1 MAAFLPP
8 AKESPQGCSET
19 PIKSRFIWRRSLL
32 VAAACLSLAVLMW
45 WWWPLEKQP
54 TYSGKP
60 ILDYFPVWSKP
71 PAPQAAGIPPIWVIR
86 KSDTGTEELARAAGP
101 EAIPWLLRV
110 IRRADSGPARFYT
123 KLWRRLPGW
132 AQQRLPVLA
141 WWPEAVHVLHRV
153 AQKQPVDAAPLIVAA
168 LKDGTPNERHAAAG
182 VAEQLCQS
190 LSRSSRSPQA
200 RQALPALAVL
210 QANTNALIRIEAIFA
225 AWSIDSND
233 RRLGAKLVREFQTNN
248 GSARFRAGNYL
259 AQKGAF
265 MNLDPQETISAMLP
279 VLRGESAT
287 EKALAIR
294 VLGHFGKGALFALP
308 EFMMALKDGDR
319 ALRFAAVHAIE
330 AIGPAARDA
339 VPALIESL
347 DDPQTQAVAA
357 RALGA
362 FGSESAAGVPKLVEL
377 LADTATFN
385 GSVELRSNAART
397 LGRTGMKTEAVTNAL
412 HRAAEDSEPAVRSAA
427 EEALRQLDAIG
438 TRAFR

>member
-1 MAAFLPP
+1 ML
-8 AKESPQGCSET
+8 
-19 PIKSRFIWRRSLL
+19 I
-32 VAAACLSLAVLMW
+32 AAACLSLAVLMW
-45 WWWPLEKQP
+45 WWWPREKQP

-60 ILDYFPVWSKP
+60 ILDYFPAWSKP
-71 PAPQAAGIPPIWVIR
+71 PGPQAAGIPPIWVMR
-86 KSDTGTEELARAAGP
+86 QSGTGTEELARVAGP

-110 IRRADSGPARFYT
+110 IRREDSRPARFYT
-123 KLWRRLPGW
+123 RLWRRLPAW

-141 WWPEAVHVLHRV
+141 WSWPEAMRVLHSV
-153 AQKQPVDAAPLIVAA
+153 ARKHPVEAAPLIVAA

-190 LSRSSRSPQA
+190 LSSSSRSPQA

-233 RRLGAKLVREFQTNN
+233 RSLGAKLVREFETNK
-248 GSARFRAGNYL
+248 GSARYRAGNYL

-265 MNLDPQETISAMLP
+265 MNLHPQETKSAMLP

-294 VLGHFGKGALFALP
+294 VLGHFGQDALFALP
-308 EFMMALKDGDR
+308 EFMVALKDGDR

-330 AIGPAARDA
+330 ALGPAARDA
-339 VPALIESL
+339 IPALIESL
-347 DDPQTQAVAA
+347 VDPQTQAVAA
-357 RALGA
+357 RALGV

-377 LADTATFN
+377 LADTATFS

-397 LGRTGMKTEAVTNAL
+397 LGRTGVKTEAVTNAL
-412 HRAAEDSEPAVRSAA
+412 RRAAEDSDPAVRSAA
-427 EEALRQLDAIG
+427 EEALHQLDAIG
-438 TRAFR
+438 TQAFP